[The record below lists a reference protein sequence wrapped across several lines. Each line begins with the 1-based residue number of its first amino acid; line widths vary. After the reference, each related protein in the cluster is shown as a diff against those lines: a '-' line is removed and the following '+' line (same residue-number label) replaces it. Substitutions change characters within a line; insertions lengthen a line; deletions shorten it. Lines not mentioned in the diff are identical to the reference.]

1 MCAYLLQLAF
11 QRGCITAEERS
22 RVFGVMRQLG
32 LALWHEVCT
41 LDVLMQV
48 LLLAVLCCPAVP
60 ILVVAPVCIV
70 LCNDHVHALYFL
82 FVCGN
87 AGDHMI
93 MYDCGV
99 PVLGS

>member
-48 LLLAVLCCPAVP
+48 LLTLLRCPAVH
-60 ILVVAPVCIV
+60 LMVVAPVCV
-70 LCNDHVHALYFL
+70 C
-82 FVCGN
+82 FV
-87 AGDHMI
+87 
-93 MYDCGV
+93 
-99 PVLGS
+99 